1 MLAFGRPLFRLLH
14 AEKGLH
20 AAKEI
25 ADVCKQNTLQ
35 PPRANTKE
43 ADLATER
50 ERQLGTAR
58 ANQTTGAWPI
68 AERQIGHRK

>member
-14 AEKGLH
+14 AEKGLY

-35 PPRANTKE
+35 PPRANTK
-43 ADLATER
+43 
-50 ERQLGTAR
+50 
-58 ANQTTGAWPI
+58 
-68 AERQIGHRK
+68 